1 MVPIVRGPSSAA
13 EDDTS
18 YEVVITT
25 ENNLTFTDAN
35 TICDSY
41 DKAALASMVQVSTA
55 YLNGLEVC
63 KWGWVREQETVM
75 LRLTP
80 LQQCGNS
87 SVGILIKDC
96 SDMVSQYAFCIT
108 QNGTSNVLYDIF
120 LGPLSSSYDN
130 ASIICLLNGSHIATQ
145 AEIETSIHRLTYN
158 KPAWYNWGVGTLAGN
173 GTFIGQPCQ
182 DPTRRASAYCYK
194 SKPTG
199 KDCTSTLIS
208 SIVASSCSST
218 LFTGILVNRKKLVS
232 LFKKKKPADTTDAAS
247 TSESTTTTQST
258 TPTYQATS
266 EQKDLENIIASTQ
279 YTYTQNKSDAVV
291 EKRGQVVYIEKKVYK
306 SHVYKNQTL
315 NGENE

>member
-1 MVPIVRGPSSAA
+1 MPQQSVTAMIKQPWPVWYKSARRILM
-13 EDDTS
+13 D
-18 YEVVITT
+18 
-25 ENNLTFTDAN
+25 LR
-35 TICDSY
+35 
-41 DKAALASMVQVSTA
+41 
-55 YLNGLEVC
+55 
-63 KWGWVREQETVM
+63 WGWVRERETVM

-158 KPAWYNWGVGTLAGN
+158 K
-173 GTFIGQPCQ
+173 
-182 DPTRRASAYCYK
+182 
-194 SKPTG
+194 
-199 KDCTSTLIS
+199 
-208 SIVASSCSST
+208 
-218 LFTGILVNRKKLVS
+218 KKLVS